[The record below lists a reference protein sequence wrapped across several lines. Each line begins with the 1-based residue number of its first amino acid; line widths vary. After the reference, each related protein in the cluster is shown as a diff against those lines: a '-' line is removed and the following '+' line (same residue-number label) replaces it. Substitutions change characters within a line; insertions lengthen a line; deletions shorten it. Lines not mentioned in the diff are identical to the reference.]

1 MLEEL
6 RVILAAEAAARQQF
20 EAASEES
27 ARLAQQAE
35 LQAHGYVRAAR
46 EAREAVARA
55 VEERIVAEAQQE
67 ANRILEEAN
76 AAAAA
81 MRTAAQSRL
90 AEAVKAVMQ
99 CVLGPEG

>member
-35 LQAHGYVRAAR
+35 LQAHGYVRASRASRAAR
-46 EAREAVARA
+46 TYQARSASAAGTAR
-55 VEERIVAEAQQE
+55 R
-67 ANRILEEAN
+67 N
-76 AAAAA
+76 
-81 MRTAAQSRL
+81 SRL
-90 AEAVKAVMQ
+90 CASHSSAGASSVRKATSPPASSAI
-99 CVLGPEG
+99 GTPSR